1 MPVNRRNYY
10 RLLHVQADAPA
21 EVIKAAYRALIALH
35 HPDKG
40 GTHETAAML
49 NEAYAVLSDESRRSA
64 YDAKRATK
72 LHRPAADSARP
83 SAPPND
89 GANVARRGC
98 PMCRA
103 PLPAV
108 IHAETR
114 CARCQS
120 PLAPI
125 QRANSSAAG
134 SERRALRRITK
145 SDWGLLHL
153 AWPSEAIDVRMRD
166 MSLDGISLYCGAAVT
181 IGRTVRIVGEN
192 FDVVA
197 DVVSCRRVS
206 NVFTVHARLV
216 TAAFKSGGFV
226 SAHA

>member
-1 MPVNRRNYY
+1 MPANRRNYY

-49 NEAYAVLSDESRRSA
+49 NEAYAVLSDEARRTA

-72 LHRPAADSARP
+72 LHRPATDAARP
-83 SAPPND
+83 SAPPKD
-89 GANVARRGC
+89 GADVVRRGC
-98 PMCRA
+98 PMCRS

-108 IHAETR
+108 IHAATR

-125 QRANSSAAG
+125 QRTNSSAGG
-134 SERRALRRITK
+134 SERRALRRISK

-153 AWPSEAIDVRMRD
+153 EWPSEAIDVRMRD